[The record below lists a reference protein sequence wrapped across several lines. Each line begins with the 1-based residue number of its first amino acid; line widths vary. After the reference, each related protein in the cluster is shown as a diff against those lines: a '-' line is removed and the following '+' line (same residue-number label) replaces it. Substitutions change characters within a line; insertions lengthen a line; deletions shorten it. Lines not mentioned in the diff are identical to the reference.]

1 MERFKSFISKNKSK
15 STSTEIE
22 PGFSKDADGNVFISH
37 DTSFRSR
44 DRKKDKKKDTNE
56 SIVGK
61 VKKAFGM
68 KADHEKTL
76 DDHAAKHNKEDH
88 SQYLSDHSE
97 RAHKDPHDKKAFHH
111 FKKNTT
117 DMNEHLIEAHKH
129 QQYHSFRKR
138 NANDHEYGNH
148 KHVHMDDFKTFPSDK
163 NLEKIHNSESHV
175 HHTIIKHSKPL
186 GKKISLYHGTSHDF
200 GKAAKESKNGIVH
213 NPAHMSTSHDH
224 KVGQRF
230 GDHIVVVHA
239 DKKTKAVH
247 IDGKGSEKSGNVH
260 SKEGEKETVIPAGTA
275 LKHIKSHKTSD
286 GYDVHHFK
294 VHSQHDEDINNHA
307 DHRFPFR
314 KRR

>member
-1 MERFKSFISKNKSK
+1 MERFKSFISKNKNK

-88 SQYLSDHSE
+88 GKHLSDHSE
-97 RAHKDPHDKKAFHH
+97 GAHKDPHDKRAFEH

-117 DMNEHLIEAHKH
+117 EMNEHLIEAHKAKRRH
-129 QQYHSFRKR
+129 TYRKR
-138 NANDHEYGNH
+138 DANRHAMMDK
-148 KHVHMDDFKTFPSDK
+148 KHVHMDDFQYFPSDK
-163 NLEKIHNSESHV
+163 NLKKINNSEAHV

-186 GKKISLYHGTSHDF
+186 GKKITLYHGSHHDF
-200 GKAAKESKNGIVH
+200 GKAAKESKKGIVH

-224 KVGQRF
+224 KSATNF
-230 GDHIVVVHA
+230 GSGHVVVIHA
-239 DKKTKAVH
+239 HKKTKAVH
-247 IDGKGSEKSGNVH
+247 VDGKGSKS
-260 SKEGEKETVIPAGTA
+260 EGSSEKETVIPAGTK
-275 LKHIKSHKTSD
+275 LKHIKSHKTTD

-294 VHSQHDEDINNHA
+294 VHSQHDKDINNHI
-307 DHRFPFR
+307 DR
-314 KRR
+314 